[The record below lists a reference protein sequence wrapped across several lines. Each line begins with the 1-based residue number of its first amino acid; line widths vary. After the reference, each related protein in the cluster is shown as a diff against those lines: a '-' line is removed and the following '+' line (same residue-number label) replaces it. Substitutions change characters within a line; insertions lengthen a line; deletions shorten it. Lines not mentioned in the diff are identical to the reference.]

1 MVIYVVLVSFIINDF
16 MDIQVR
22 TFPFRIEYLQVFKI
36 EFRGAKVNEE
46 EKKRLNESAGKI
58 LREAG
63 LDFEEWKD
71 YDWIRNE
78 TYTDDFGNDVKDIG
92 FADYYLVRSWN
103 KSKMINEAD
112 ATIYKRLVEIDTTLG
127 TELSLQLTSCVA
139 LTTRLDII
147 KV

>member
-22 TFPFRIEYLQVFKI
+22 TFVFRIWFLEH

-46 EKKRLNESAGKI
+46 EKKLLNESAGKI

-71 YDWIRNE
+71 YDWIKKE
-78 TYTDDFGNDVKDIG
+78 AGVFGYGN
-92 FADYYLVRSWN
+92 YYLNVNWYD
-103 KSKMINEAD
+103 EAD
-112 ATIYKRLVEIDTTLG
+112 ASVYQKLINIDTVLG
-127 TELSLQLTSCVA
+127 TDASQQLYGCLLWTDSW
-139 LTTRLDII
+139 DII
-147 KV
+147 GFETNGFETNFERKI